1 MTLSELGSL
10 GEIVGSLAVLIT
22 LIILVVQIRGARN
35 ELSAQMTREIKRDN
49 NQAYHQLTQ
58 SPELVQLHIRG
69 QSDYESLTDAERV
82 TWMTWLFTWIN
93 QAEDAWIARQRGVPN
108 MEWVEIYL
116 LGVAL
121 VIRSDGGQ
129 AVWPR
134 LRGFF
139 DEKFA
144 EAIDQC
150 VQEGDETF
158 LQAMLG

>member
-22 LIILVVQIRGARN
+22 LIILVIQVRGART
-35 ELSAQMTREIKRDN
+35 EMSAQMTREIKRDN
-49 NQAYHQLTQ
+49 NEAYYQLTQ
-58 SPELVQLHIRG
+58 NPDLVQLHIRG
-69 QSDYESLTDAERV
+69 QSEYDSLTDSEKV
-82 TWMTWLFTWIN
+82 TWMIWLYTWIN
-93 QAEDAWIARQRGVPN
+93 QTEDAWVARQRGIPN
-108 MEWVEIYL
+108 MEWVDKYV

-139 DEKFA
+139 DEVFS
-144 EAIDQC
+144 EEIERC
-150 VQEGDETF
+150 VQEDDTTF
-158 LQAMLG
+158 LQAMLD

>member
-10 GEIVGSLAVLIT
+10 GEIVGSLAVLVT
-22 LIILVVQIRGARN
+22 LIILFVQIRGARN

-93 QAEDAWIARQRGVPN
+93 QAEDAWIARQRGTPN
-108 MEWVEIYL
+108 MEWVEMYV

-129 AVWPR
+129 TVWPR

-139 DEKFA
+139 DEEFA
-144 EAIDQC
+144 EAIDQR
-150 VQEGDETF
+150 VREGDETF